1 MYCPSNF
8 QTKSSPMKDNTKFEN
23 SPQLYARIAGLFY
36 LLIIIA
42 GAFAETFVRN
52 KLVVYGNATA
62 TANNIIHSEFLW
74 KIGITADLIM
84 QICDLPVMIIL
95 YYLLR
100 PVSRKLALLNLSFN
114 LIQTAVLVANKLNL
128 LAALFFLGDAAYL
141 KSFSPDQLHTLSY
154 LSIKLHDFGFG
165 VGLIFFGFV
174 CLIEGYLIYKS
185 GYFPKVFG
193 MLMSIAGFC
202 YLLNSFALI
211 LLPQLS
217 SILLLM
223 PCLIAE
229 LALSLWL
236 IFKGVNL
243 PVWKEKL
250 AVN

>member
-8 QTKSSPMKDNTKFEN
+8 QTKSSPMKDKTKFEN

-52 KLVVYGNATA
+52 KLVVYGDATA

-95 YYLLR
+95 YYLFR

-243 PVWKEKL
+243 SVWKEKL